1 MALVYS
7 NQAGAKTGSDD
18 SSPQIGGFS
27 ITLDGSYTAGG
38 IPISPRAGGF
48 NSKILFGM
56 GTVRVEAG
64 VGNVD
69 LNCADPTNPILKLQA
84 AGDVAELANGAGS
97 GSVIDILAVG
107 Y

>member
-1 MALVYS
+1 MALAYT

-18 SSPQIGGFS
+18 ASPQIGGFS

-38 IPISPRAGGF
+38 ITISPRAGGF
-48 NSKILFGM
+48 NSKIIFGM
-56 GTVRVEAG
+56 GTVRSSTT

-69 LNCADPTNPILKLQA
+69 LNCADPANPILKLAA